1 MSHIEIDGDQECCGC
16 AACVAVCPQSCI
28 AMKANS
34 EGFLYPAVDKTHC
47 SDCGLCL
54 QTCPWMNQPR
64 ITNAFSPP
72 RVYAAWHLDDETR
85 RLSSSGGV
93 FTALADAIL
102 EKGGCVA
109 GAAWDADMVC
119 RHILV
124 EDSKNLDRLRGSKYV
139 QSEIAPELFARIGN
153 ELSQKRHLLFTG
165 TPCQV
170 AALRNFL
177 GQDDENL
184 LCCDLVCHGVPS
196 PAWLRK
202 HLAASRKRSL
212 PVTSIR
218 FRDKT
223 NGWKRFGVRKIY
235 SDGSSLYKGMHAD
248 PYMASFLKNMCLR
261 PSCYKCKYT
270 STARPGDIT
279 LADYWR
285 VATKYPEYDRE
296 DKGTSL
302 LLINSNKGRK
312 WLDHCRATLF
322 LGEGDLFH
330 AMSGNPMLSRPAT
343 RPPERDTF
351 MEDIS
356 ILSVSELR
364 KKYGLHPRPL
374 LQRGLGYI
382 QRRLRLRG
390 PNK

>member
-28 AMKANS
+28 AMTAS
-34 EGFLYPAVDKTHC
+34 REGFLYPEVDPTHC
-47 SDCGLCL
+47 TGCGLCVES
-54 QTCPWMNQPR
+54 CPWMNQPR
-64 ITNAFSPP
+64 IANAFSPP
-72 RVYAAWHLDDETR
+72 RVYAAWHLNDETR

-93 FTALADAIL
+93 FTAIADAIL
-102 EKGGCVA
+102 QQGGGVA
-109 GAAWDADMVC
+109 GAALDTDMVC
-119 RHILV
+119 RHVLV

-139 QSEIAPELFARIGN
+139 QSEMAPELFSRIGY

-170 AALRNFL
+170 AALRNYL

-184 LCCDLVCHGVPS
+184 LCCDLVCKGVPS

-202 HLAASRKRSL
+202 HLAESRKRSM
-212 PVTSIR
+212 PVISIL

-223 NGWKRFGVRKIY
+223 KGWKRPGVRKIY
-235 SDGSSLYKGMHAD
+235 SDRSSSLKGMHAD
-248 PYMASFLKNMCLR
+248 PYMASFHKNLCLR
-261 PSCYKCKYT
+261 SSCYECKYT
-270 STARPGDIT
+270 SIQRQGDIT

-302 LLINSNKGRK
+302 LLINSNKGRT
-312 WLDHCRATLF
+312 WLDHFRATLF
-322 LGEGDLFH
+322 LGEGDLLH
-330 AMSGNPMLSRPAT
+330 AMSGNPMLNRPAT

-351 MEDIS
+351 MEDIF
-356 ILSVSELR
+356 ILSSSELR

-374 LQRGLGYI
+374 LQRGFGYI
-382 QRRLRLRG
+382 QRRLRLG
-390 PNK
+390 GSNK

>member
-1 MSHIEIDGDQECCGC
+1 MPHIEIDGHQDCCGC
-16 AACVAVCPQSCI
+16 AVCVAVCPQSCI
-28 AMKANS
+28 AMKANT
-34 EGFLYPAVDKTHC
+34 EGFLYPEVDPTHC
-47 SDCGLCL
+47 SGCGLCVE
-54 QTCPWMNQPR
+54 TCPWMNQPQ

-72 RVYAAWHLDDETR
+72 RVYAAWHLNDETR

-93 FTALADAIL
+93 FTAIADAIL
-102 EKGGCVA
+102 EQGGCVA
-109 GAAWDADMVC
+109 GAALDADMVC
-119 RHILV
+119 RHVLV

-139 QSEIAPELFARIGN
+139 QSEMAPELFSRIAY
-153 ELSQKRHLLFTG
+153 ELSQKRRLLFTG

-170 AALRNFL
+170 AALRNYL
-177 GQDDENL
+177 GQDYENL

-196 PAWLRK
+196 PAWLQK
-202 HLAASRKRSL
+202 HLAESRKRSL
-212 PVTSIR
+212 PVISIL

-235 SDGSSLYKGMHAD
+235 SDGSSGFKGMHAD

-261 PSCYKCKYT
+261 TSCYECKYT
-270 STARPGDIT
+270 SIARQGDIT
-279 LADYWR
+279 LADYWK

-302 LLINSNKGRK
+302 LLINSSKGWK

-322 LGEGDLFH
+322 LGRGDLFH

-374 LQRGLGYI
+374 LQRGIGYI
-382 QRRLRLRG
+382 QRRLRQRG
-390 PNK
+390 SNK